1 MRSAELARLAG
12 VTVRALRHYHQVGVL
27 AEPPRGSN
35 GYRDYDVHDLVR
47 LLRIRRLA
55 SLGVALERM
64 PDLLDASS
72 GGAALLDELDAE
84 LAEQIARLTE
94 QRALIGRVRALDAPP
109 DVPVDLAPFLAFFAA
124 AGAPSELTRIDRD
137 QSILLAHLL
146 GDDRMPEL
154 VRFYERLSDP
164 ATAPA
169 VVAFSERFAH
179 VGPHT
184 SEEEAATLVS
194 EFLRAFGPLLTA
206 SSADALPTMSRAGEQ
221 LIAEYT
227 GDVLNPTQ
235 RRVLAD
241 LAAAVEDRLA

>member
-55 SLGVALERM
+55 SLGVPLERM
-64 PDLLDASS
+64 PDLLDAPSD
-72 GGAALLDELDAE
+72 GAALLDELDTE

-94 QRALIGRVRALDAPP
+94 QRALIARVRALGAPP
-109 DVPVDLAPFLAFFAA
+109 DIPADLAPFLAFFAA

-137 QSILLAHLL
+137 QSILLAHLI
-146 GDDRMPEL
+146 GEERMPQL
-154 VRFYERLSDP
+154 VRFYERVSDP
-164 ATAPA
+164 AIAPA
-169 VVAFSERFAH
+169 VVSFSERFAL

-184 SEEEAATLVS
+184 AEQEARALVS
-194 EFLRAFGPLLTA
+194 DFLHAFGPLLTE
-206 SSADALPTMSRAGEQ
+206 SSADAMPTMSRAAEQ

-227 GDVLNPTQ
+227 GDVLNPMQ

-241 LAAAVEDRLA
+241 LVAAVDDQLA